1 MDMNSSEPQEM
12 VKHRGVCAVFI
23 CIFLVLYPEYLL
35 CFKNKHSYIREE
47 LFKNG

>member
-12 VKHRGVCAVFI
+12 VKHRGVRAVSI

-35 CFKNKHSYIREE
+35 CFKINILIREE